1 MGKPALSQT
10 DYLQA
15 MIKAY
20 QYLAG
25 LISDREV
32 WLELEKL
39 LTHYFQADLVA
50 FLGRR
55 PSGEIVFHHCSLAG
69 IDAGSRLLPEI
80 SPLVAEVL
88 ESGFLVTE
96 LLGLPQPY
104 AVAFLPV
111 AERQQTTRVMVVG
124 HRQAEPLDR
133 PLLDIYL
140 ALAGLCGTTLE
151 RLSAERR
158 VQRMTEK
165 VPVMLF
171 ELLVHPDGDLEFTYV
186 SRQAG
191 AIFGP
196 SPDTLLDNP
205 RALFECLHPKEQQ
218 SFLEALTGPK
228 AEGIHLSREI
238 RCGDS
243 PEGEKYLL
251 CHALSSLQEGG
262 ILVWDGAFM
271 DITERKRAEAEIK
284 ASEERYRAVVE
295 SATEAIISA
304 NSRGEMV
311 SWNRAAAA
319 IFGYREEEVLGKPF
333 TMLMPE
339 RYLEAY
345 QRSLTRLHQPGESRV
360 IGSILEFSGLRQD
373 GREFPL
379 ELSLSAWETGA
390 EKFYTAMIR
399 DTSERKRAER
409 EMDRLRL
416 QNELLLNSAG
426 EGIFGVDLEGRVTFV
441 NPAAGRMVGWEPQD
455 LIGNNHHALI
465 HYRKTDGTPYLAADC
480 PIYAVFHHGQV
491 QRADDEVF
499 WRRDGTSFPV
509 EYTSTPIR
517 DEKGATLGAVVV
529 FRDVTVR
536 KQAEEEVRKLNAELE
551 QRVRDRTAQLE
562 EANKELEGF
571 AYSVSHD
578 LRAPLRAIHGYSQV
592 VQKECAPNLD
602 PEGQGF
608 LKVIQDSALKMD
620 ALINDLLAFSRLGR
634 QALKVSQVD
643 MGALVKSV
651 ITELQADLPG
661 RRALKWNL
669 QPLSVAHADKSLLRQ
684 VWINLLTNALKFTRL
699 RDQALVE
706 VGCRQE
712 RDEVIYY
719 VQDNGAGF
727 DMRFA
732 GKLFDVFQRFH
743 REDEFEGTGIGL
755 AIVQRIISR
764 HGGRVWAEGKVNA
777 GATFYFTLPTDGKC
791 ER

>member
-1 MGKPALSQT
+1 MDKPALSQT

-55 PSGEIVFHHCSLAG
+55 PSGEIVLHHCSLAG

-124 HRQAEPLDR
+124 HRQVEPLDR

-165 VPVMLF
+165 VPAMLF

-205 RALFECLHPKEQQ
+205 RALFQCLHPKEQQ
-218 SFLEALTGPK
+218 SFLEALTGPR

-243 PEGEKYLL
+243 PIGEKYLL

-271 DITERKRAEAEIK
+271 DI
-284 ASEERYRAVVE
+284 
-295 SATEAIISA
+295 
-304 NSRGEMV
+304 
-311 SWNRAAAA
+311 
-319 IFGYREEEVLGKPF
+319 
-333 TMLMPE
+333 
-339 RYLEAY
+339 
-345 QRSLTRLHQPGESRV
+345 
-360 IGSILEFSGLRQD
+360 
-373 GREFPL
+373 
-379 ELSLSAWETGA
+379 
-390 EKFYTAMIR
+390 
-399 DTSERKRAER
+399 SERKRAER
-409 EMDRLRL
+409 EMDRLRR

-426 EGIFGVDLEGRVTFV
+426 EGIFGVDLEGRVTFA

-602 PEGQGF
+602 PAGQGF

-643 MGALVKSV
+643 MDALVKSV
-651 ITELQADLPG
+651 ITELQAGLPG

-669 QPLSVAHADKSLLRQ
+669 QPLSVAQADKSLLRQ

-727 DMRFA
+727 DMRYA
-732 GKLFDVFQRFH
+732 GRLFDVFQRFH